1 MHYTQCLLLSTDEA
15 SASVTL
21 NHVAW
26 IPSSFAIVGR
36 RLFIDGL
43 PGKWEVLERYESK
56 EASEVELKSRD
67 YLKQREAS
75 DI

>member
-1 MHYTQCLLLSTDEA
+1 MHYTQCNLLSVDEA
-15 SASVTL
+15 SASCSY

-26 IPSSFAIVGR
+26 IPSQFAIVGR

-43 PGKWEVLERYESK
+43 PGKWEVIEKYESR
-56 EASEVELKSRD
+56 EASLVELKSRD
-67 YLKQREAS
+67 YLKQRKAS